1 MPEQLLSLLGTNLV
15 DFLVYGAIA
24 LVVLVGVCK
33 CIYPVFRNGSLL
45 NRAVAKLEKTAG
57 NNQRPSWREPRF
69 LGRALR
75 NEWQKFL
82 LNAGQ
87 LDVRGMPCDIEDYIN
102 EDSVIDKPGHS
113 QLAELIPSLLT
124 SLGILGTF
132 IGLMEGLTSVN
143 FSDAQGTM
151 DSIPLLL
158 TGMRFAFAT
167 SVAGITCSLLF
178 NMFYR
183 MSVGRAC
190 RALDSFDEAF
200 YELAMPRPLSP
211 EVQLIC
217 QKQDEEERLAR
228 IAEAVG
234 NRVSSS
240 LEMAVSRAMDPLT
253 KSLDTFIQ
261 GATQEQVEGVR
272 RIVGQ
277 FVSQMNAQLSGQM
290 TTLGHTME
298 MVSQGQLQTQ
308 KNLQNTLNAAQ
319 AMAADAQVHAG
330 CQRPDGAGPSELGG
344 RTEKQP
350 DQTHGGSR
358 HAGRT
363 EPESAAGVGA
373 ADPFAGG
380 YAHCRRPPDQRTG
393 RSDDPERPEPS
404 GLTGGRKPCAEPQ
417 DTRPAWI
424 VALHGSAIRT

>member
-234 NRVSSS
+234 NRVASS

-319 AMAADAQVHAG
+319 AMAADAQSMQVASA
-330 CQRPDGAGPSELGG
+330 QMAQVLQSWAEELKNSQTKRTEEAAMLEEQNQNLRQELELLTRSLADMRIAADRLTSELD
-344 RTEKQP
+344 
-350 DQTHGGSR
+350 DQMTQNDLSLPG
-358 HAGRT
+358 
-363 EPESAAGVGA
+363 
-373 ADPFAGG
+373 
-380 YAHCRRPPDQRTG
+380 
-393 RSDDPERPEPS
+393 
-404 GLTGGRKPCAEPQ
+404 
-417 DTRPAWI
+417 
-424 VALHGSAIRT
+424 

>member
-234 NRVSSS
+234 NRVASS
-240 LEMAVSRAMDPLT
+240 LEMAVSRAMAPLT

-319 AMAADAQVHAG
+319 AMAADAQSMQVASA
-330 CQRPDGAGPSELGG
+330 QMAQALQSWAEELKNSQTKRTEEAAMLEEQNKDLRQELELLTRSLADMRIAADRLTSELD
-344 RTEKQP
+344 
-350 DQTHGGSR
+350 DQMTQNDLSLPG
-358 HAGRT
+358 
-363 EPESAAGVGA
+363 
-373 ADPFAGG
+373 
-380 YAHCRRPPDQRTG
+380 
-393 RSDDPERPEPS
+393 
-404 GLTGGRKPCAEPQ
+404 
-417 DTRPAWI
+417 
-424 VALHGSAIRT
+424 

>member
-319 AMAADAQVHAG
+319 AMAADAQSMQVASA
-330 CQRPDGAGPSELGG
+330 QMAQALQSWAEELKNSQTKRTEEAAMLEEQNQNLRQELELLTRSLADMRIAADRLTSELD
-344 RTEKQP
+344 
-350 DQTHGGSR
+350 DQMTQNDLSLPG
-358 HAGRT
+358 
-363 EPESAAGVGA
+363 
-373 ADPFAGG
+373 
-380 YAHCRRPPDQRTG
+380 
-393 RSDDPERPEPS
+393 
-404 GLTGGRKPCAEPQ
+404 
-417 DTRPAWI
+417 
-424 VALHGSAIRT
+424 

>member
-113 QLAELIPSLLT
+113 QLADLIPSLLT

-234 NRVSSS
+234 NRVASS

-319 AMAADAQVHAG
+319 AMAADAQSMQVASA
-330 CQRPDGAGPSELGG
+330 QMAQALQSWAEELKNSQTKRTEEAAMLEEQNQNLRQELELLTRSLADMRIAADRLTSELD
-344 RTEKQP
+344 
-350 DQTHGGSR
+350 DQMTQNDLSLPG
-358 HAGRT
+358 
-363 EPESAAGVGA
+363 
-373 ADPFAGG
+373 
-380 YAHCRRPPDQRTG
+380 
-393 RSDDPERPEPS
+393 
-404 GLTGGRKPCAEPQ
+404 
-417 DTRPAWI
+417 
-424 VALHGSAIRT
+424 

>member
-234 NRVSSS
+234 NRVASS

-319 AMAADAQVHAG
+319 AMAADSQSMQVASAQMAQVLQNWAEELKNS
-330 CQRPDGAGPSELGG
+330 QTRRTEEAAILEEQNQNLRQELELLTRSLADMRIAADRLTSELD
-344 RTEKQP
+344 
-350 DQTHGGSR
+350 DQMTQNDLSLPG
-358 HAGRT
+358 
-363 EPESAAGVGA
+363 
-373 ADPFAGG
+373 
-380 YAHCRRPPDQRTG
+380 
-393 RSDDPERPEPS
+393 
-404 GLTGGRKPCAEPQ
+404 
-417 DTRPAWI
+417 
-424 VALHGSAIRT
+424 

>member
-234 NRVSSS
+234 NRVASS

-319 AMAADAQVHAG
+319 AMAADAQSMQVASA
-330 CQRPDGAGPSELGG
+330 QMAQVLQNWAEELKNSQTKRTEEASMLEEQNQNLRQELELLIRSLADMRIAADRLTSELD
-344 RTEKQP
+344 
-350 DQTHGGSR
+350 DQMTQNDLSLPG
-358 HAGRT
+358 
-363 EPESAAGVGA
+363 
-373 ADPFAGG
+373 
-380 YAHCRRPPDQRTG
+380 
-393 RSDDPERPEPS
+393 
-404 GLTGGRKPCAEPQ
+404 
-417 DTRPAWI
+417 
-424 VALHGSAIRT
+424 

>member
-167 SVAGITCSLLF
+167 SVAGITCSRLF

-234 NRVSSS
+234 NRVASS

-319 AMAADAQVHAG
+319 AMAADAQSMQVASA
-330 CQRPDGAGPSELGG
+330 QMAQVLQNWAEELKNSQTRRTEEAAMLEEQNQNLRQELELLTRSLADMRIAADRLTSELD
-344 RTEKQP
+344 
-350 DQTHGGSR
+350 DQMTQNDLSLPG
-358 HAGRT
+358 
-363 EPESAAGVGA
+363 
-373 ADPFAGG
+373 
-380 YAHCRRPPDQRTG
+380 
-393 RSDDPERPEPS
+393 
-404 GLTGGRKPCAEPQ
+404 
-417 DTRPAWI
+417 
-424 VALHGSAIRT
+424 

>member
-228 IAEAVG
+228 IVEAVG
-234 NRVSSS
+234 NRVASS

-319 AMAADAQVHAG
+319 AMAADAQSMQVASA
-330 CQRPDGAGPSELGG
+330 QMAQALQSWAEELKNSQTKRTEEAAMLEEQNQNLRQELELLTRSLADMRIAADRLTSELD
-344 RTEKQP
+344 
-350 DQTHGGSR
+350 DQMTQNDLSLPG
-358 HAGRT
+358 
-363 EPESAAGVGA
+363 
-373 ADPFAGG
+373 
-380 YAHCRRPPDQRTG
+380 
-393 RSDDPERPEPS
+393 
-404 GLTGGRKPCAEPQ
+404 
-417 DTRPAWI
+417 
-424 VALHGSAIRT
+424 

>member
-240 LEMAVSRAMDPLT
+240 LEMAVRRAMDPLT

-319 AMAADAQVHAG
+319 AMAADAQSMQVASA
-330 CQRPDGAGPSELGG
+330 QMAQALQSWAEELKNSQTKRTEEAAMLEEQNQNLRQELELLTRSLADMRIAADRLTSELD
-344 RTEKQP
+344 
-350 DQTHGGSR
+350 DQMTQNDLSLPG
-358 HAGRT
+358 
-363 EPESAAGVGA
+363 
-373 ADPFAGG
+373 
-380 YAHCRRPPDQRTG
+380 
-393 RSDDPERPEPS
+393 
-404 GLTGGRKPCAEPQ
+404 
-417 DTRPAWI
+417 
-424 VALHGSAIRT
+424 

>member
-183 MSVGRAC
+183 MSAGRAC

-234 NRVSSS
+234 NRVASS

-319 AMAADAQVHAG
+319 AMAADAQSMQVASA
-330 CQRPDGAGPSELGG
+330 QMAQALQSWAEELKNSQTKRTEEAAMLEEQNQNLRQELELLTRSLADMRIAADRLTSELD
-344 RTEKQP
+344 
-350 DQTHGGSR
+350 DQMTQNDLSLPG
-358 HAGRT
+358 
-363 EPESAAGVGA
+363 
-373 ADPFAGG
+373 
-380 YAHCRRPPDQRTG
+380 
-393 RSDDPERPEPS
+393 
-404 GLTGGRKPCAEPQ
+404 
-417 DTRPAWI
+417 
-424 VALHGSAIRT
+424 

>member
-234 NRVSSS
+234 NRVASS

-319 AMAADAQVHAG
+319 AMAADAQSMQVASA
-330 CQRPDGAGPSELGG
+330 QMAQALQSWAEELKNSQTKRTEEAAMLEEQNQNLRQELELLTRSLADMRIAADRLTSELD
-344 RTEKQP
+344 
-350 DQTHGGSR
+350 DQMTQNDLSLPG
-358 HAGRT
+358 
-363 EPESAAGVGA
+363 
-373 ADPFAGG
+373 
-380 YAHCRRPPDQRTG
+380 
-393 RSDDPERPEPS
+393 
-404 GLTGGRKPCAEPQ
+404 
-417 DTRPAWI
+417 
-424 VALHGSAIRT
+424 

>member
-183 MSVGRAC
+183 MSVGRAY

-234 NRVSSS
+234 NRVASS

-261 GATQEQVEGVR
+261 GATQEQVEVVR

-319 AMAADAQVHAG
+319 AMAADAQSMQVASA
-330 CQRPDGAGPSELGG
+330 QMAQALQSWAEELKNSQTKRTEEAAMLEEQNQNLRQELELLTRSLADMRIAADRLTSELD
-344 RTEKQP
+344 
-350 DQTHGGSR
+350 DQMTQNDLSLPG
-358 HAGRT
+358 
-363 EPESAAGVGA
+363 
-373 ADPFAGG
+373 
-380 YAHCRRPPDQRTG
+380 
-393 RSDDPERPEPS
+393 
-404 GLTGGRKPCAEPQ
+404 
-417 DTRPAWI
+417 
-424 VALHGSAIRT
+424 

>member
-234 NRVSSS
+234 NRVASS

-319 AMAADAQVHAG
+319 AMAADAQSMQVASA
-330 CQRPDGAGPSELGG
+330 QMAQALQSWAEELKNSQTKRTEEAAMLEEQNQNLRQELEMLTRSLADMRIAADRLTSELD
-344 RTEKQP
+344 
-350 DQTHGGSR
+350 DQMTQNDLSLPG
-358 HAGRT
+358 
-363 EPESAAGVGA
+363 
-373 ADPFAGG
+373 
-380 YAHCRRPPDQRTG
+380 
-393 RSDDPERPEPS
+393 
-404 GLTGGRKPCAEPQ
+404 
-417 DTRPAWI
+417 
-424 VALHGSAIRT
+424 

>member
-277 FVSQMNAQLSGQM
+277 FVSQMNAQLSGHM

-319 AMAADAQVHAG
+319 AMAADAQSMQVASA
-330 CQRPDGAGPSELGG
+330 QMAQALQSWAEELKNSQTKRTEEAAMLEEQNQNLRQELELLTRSLADMRIAADRLTSELD
-344 RTEKQP
+344 
-350 DQTHGGSR
+350 DQMTQNDLSLPG
-358 HAGRT
+358 
-363 EPESAAGVGA
+363 
-373 ADPFAGG
+373 
-380 YAHCRRPPDQRTG
+380 
-393 RSDDPERPEPS
+393 
-404 GLTGGRKPCAEPQ
+404 
-417 DTRPAWI
+417 
-424 VALHGSAIRT
+424 

>member
-57 NNQRPSWREPRF
+57 NNQRPPWREPRF

-75 NEWQKFL
+75 GEWQKFL

-132 IGLMEGLTSVN
+132 VGLMEGLTSVN

-183 MSVGRAC
+183 MCVGRAC

-217 QKQDEEERLAR
+217 QKQDEEERLAH

-234 NRVSSS
+234 SRVSAS

-277 FVSQMNAQLSGQM
+277 FVSQLNAQLSGQM
-290 TTLGHTME
+290 TTLGHTMD

-319 AMAADAQVHAG
+319 AMAADAQTMQTACAQMAQSLQSWVDDWKSSQARRTEEASALEEQNQHLRQELELLTRSLADM
-330 CQRPDGAGPSELGG
+330 RIAADHLTSELD
-344 RTEKQP
+344 
-350 DQTHGGSR
+350 DQ
-358 HAGRT
+358 
-363 EPESAAGVGA
+363 
-373 ADPFAGG
+373 
-380 YAHCRRPPDQRTG
+380 
-393 RSDDPERPEPS
+393 
-404 GLTGGRKPCAEPQ
+404 LTRNDLSLPG
-417 DTRPAWI
+417 
-424 VALHGSAIRT
+424 

>member
-319 AMAADAQVHAG
+319 AMAADAQSMQVASA
-330 CQRPDGAGPSELGG
+330 QMAQALQSWAEELKNSQTKRTEEAAMLEEQNQNLRQELEMLTRSLADMRIAADRLTSELD
-344 RTEKQP
+344 
-350 DQTHGGSR
+350 DQMTQNDLSLPG
-358 HAGRT
+358 
-363 EPESAAGVGA
+363 
-373 ADPFAGG
+373 
-380 YAHCRRPPDQRTG
+380 
-393 RSDDPERPEPS
+393 
-404 GLTGGRKPCAEPQ
+404 
-417 DTRPAWI
+417 
-424 VALHGSAIRT
+424 

>member
-234 NRVSSS
+234 NRVASS

-319 AMAADAQVHAG
+319 AMAADAQAMQIASAQMAQVLQNWAEELKNS
-330 CQRPDGAGPSELGG
+330 QTKRTEEAAMLEEQNQNLRQELELLTRSLADMRIAADRLTSELD
-344 RTEKQP
+344 
-350 DQTHGGSR
+350 DQMTQNDLSLPG
-358 HAGRT
+358 
-363 EPESAAGVGA
+363 
-373 ADPFAGG
+373 
-380 YAHCRRPPDQRTG
+380 
-393 RSDDPERPEPS
+393 
-404 GLTGGRKPCAEPQ
+404 
-417 DTRPAWI
+417 
-424 VALHGSAIRT
+424 

>member
-113 QLAELIPSLLT
+113 QLAALIPSLLT

-319 AMAADAQVHAG
+319 AMAADAQSMQVASA
-330 CQRPDGAGPSELGG
+330 QMAQTLQSWAEELKNSQTKRTEEAAMLEEQNQNLRQELELLTRSLADMRIAADRLTSELD
-344 RTEKQP
+344 
-350 DQTHGGSR
+350 DQMTQNDLSLPG
-358 HAGRT
+358 
-363 EPESAAGVGA
+363 
-373 ADPFAGG
+373 
-380 YAHCRRPPDQRTG
+380 
-393 RSDDPERPEPS
+393 
-404 GLTGGRKPCAEPQ
+404 
-417 DTRPAWI
+417 
-424 VALHGSAIRT
+424 

>member
-167 SVAGITCSLLF
+167 SVAGIACSLLF

-319 AMAADAQVHAG
+319 AMAADAQAMQVASA
-330 CQRPDGAGPSELGG
+330 QMAQALQSWAEELKNSQTKRTEEAAMLEEQNQNLRQELELLTRSLADMRIAADRLTSEL
-344 RTEKQP
+344 
-350 DQTHGGSR
+350 
-358 HAGRT
+358 
-363 EPESAAGVGA
+363 
-373 ADPFAGG
+373 
-380 YAHCRRPPDQRTG
+380 
-393 RSDDPERPEPS
+393 DDPMTQNDLSLP
-404 GLTGGRKPCAEPQ
+404 G
-417 DTRPAWI
+417 
-424 VALHGSAIRT
+424 

>member
-167 SVAGITCSLLF
+167 SVAGITCSRLF

-319 AMAADAQVHAG
+319 AMAADAHSMQVASA
-330 CQRPDGAGPSELGG
+330 QMAQALQSWAEELKNSQTKRTEEAAMLEEQNQNLRQELELLTRSLADMRIAADRLTSELD
-344 RTEKQP
+344 
-350 DQTHGGSR
+350 DQMTQNDLSLPG
-358 HAGRT
+358 
-363 EPESAAGVGA
+363 
-373 ADPFAGG
+373 
-380 YAHCRRPPDQRTG
+380 
-393 RSDDPERPEPS
+393 
-404 GLTGGRKPCAEPQ
+404 
-417 DTRPAWI
+417 
-424 VALHGSAIRT
+424 

>member
-234 NRVSSS
+234 NRVASS

-319 AMAADAQVHAG
+319 AMAADAQAMQVASAKMA
-330 CQRPDGAGPSELGG
+330 QALQSWAEELKNSQTKRTEEAAMLEEQNQNLRQELELLTRSLADMRIAADRLTSELD
-344 RTEKQP
+344 
-350 DQTHGGSR
+350 DQMTQNDLSLPG
-358 HAGRT
+358 
-363 EPESAAGVGA
+363 
-373 ADPFAGG
+373 
-380 YAHCRRPPDQRTG
+380 
-393 RSDDPERPEPS
+393 
-404 GLTGGRKPCAEPQ
+404 
-417 DTRPAWI
+417 
-424 VALHGSAIRT
+424 

>member
-167 SVAGITCSLLF
+167 SVAGIACSLLF

-190 RALDSFDEAF
+190 RALNSFDEAF

-319 AMAADAQVHAG
+319 AMAADAQSMQVASA
-330 CQRPDGAGPSELGG
+330 QMAQVLQNWAEELKNSQTRRTEEAAMLEEQNQNLRQELELLTRSLADMRIAADRLTSELD
-344 RTEKQP
+344 
-350 DQTHGGSR
+350 DQMTQNDLSLPG
-358 HAGRT
+358 
-363 EPESAAGVGA
+363 
-373 ADPFAGG
+373 
-380 YAHCRRPPDQRTG
+380 
-393 RSDDPERPEPS
+393 
-404 GLTGGRKPCAEPQ
+404 
-417 DTRPAWI
+417 
-424 VALHGSAIRT
+424 

>member
-319 AMAADAQVHAG
+319 AMAADAQAMQVASA
-330 CQRPDGAGPSELGG
+330 QMAQALQSWADELKNSQTKRTEEAAMLEEQNQNLRQELELLTRSLADMRIAADRLTSELD
-344 RTEKQP
+344 
-350 DQTHGGSR
+350 DQMTQNDLSLPG
-358 HAGRT
+358 
-363 EPESAAGVGA
+363 
-373 ADPFAGG
+373 
-380 YAHCRRPPDQRTG
+380 
-393 RSDDPERPEPS
+393 
-404 GLTGGRKPCAEPQ
+404 
-417 DTRPAWI
+417 
-424 VALHGSAIRT
+424 

>member
-190 RALDSFDEAF
+190 RALDSFDESF

-319 AMAADAQVHAG
+319 AMAADAQSMQVASA
-330 CQRPDGAGPSELGG
+330 QMAQALQSWAEELKNSQTKRTEEAAMLEEQNQNLRQELELLTRSLADMRIAADRLTSELD
-344 RTEKQP
+344 
-350 DQTHGGSR
+350 DQMTQNDLSLPG
-358 HAGRT
+358 
-363 EPESAAGVGA
+363 
-373 ADPFAGG
+373 
-380 YAHCRRPPDQRTG
+380 
-393 RSDDPERPEPS
+393 
-404 GLTGGRKPCAEPQ
+404 
-417 DTRPAWI
+417 
-424 VALHGSAIRT
+424 

>member
-308 KNLQNTLNAAQ
+308 KNLQNTLNAAE
-319 AMAADAQVHAG
+319 AMAADAQAMQVASA
-330 CQRPDGAGPSELGG
+330 QMAQALQSWAEELKNSQTKRTEEAAMLEEQNQNLRQELELLTRSLADMRIAADRLTSELD
-344 RTEKQP
+344 
-350 DQTHGGSR
+350 DQMTQNDLSLPG
-358 HAGRT
+358 
-363 EPESAAGVGA
+363 
-373 ADPFAGG
+373 
-380 YAHCRRPPDQRTG
+380 
-393 RSDDPERPEPS
+393 
-404 GLTGGRKPCAEPQ
+404 
-417 DTRPAWI
+417 
-424 VALHGSAIRT
+424 

>member
-45 NRAVAKLEKTAG
+45 NRAVTKLEKTAG

-319 AMAADAQVHAG
+319 AMAADAQSMQVASA
-330 CQRPDGAGPSELGG
+330 QMAQALQSWAEELKNSQTRRTEEAAMLEEQNQNLRQELELLTRSLADMRIAADRLTSELD
-344 RTEKQP
+344 
-350 DQTHGGSR
+350 DQMTQNDLSLPG
-358 HAGRT
+358 
-363 EPESAAGVGA
+363 
-373 ADPFAGG
+373 
-380 YAHCRRPPDQRTG
+380 
-393 RSDDPERPEPS
+393 
-404 GLTGGRKPCAEPQ
+404 
-417 DTRPAWI
+417 
-424 VALHGSAIRT
+424 

>member
-113 QLAELIPSLLT
+113 QLAELIPNLLT

-319 AMAADAQVHAG
+319 AMAADAQAMQVASA
-330 CQRPDGAGPSELGG
+330 QMAQALQSWAEELKNSQTKRTEEAAMLEEQNQNLRQELELLTRSLADMRIAADRLTSELD
-344 RTEKQP
+344 
-350 DQTHGGSR
+350 DQMTQNDLSLPG
-358 HAGRT
+358 
-363 EPESAAGVGA
+363 
-373 ADPFAGG
+373 
-380 YAHCRRPPDQRTG
+380 
-393 RSDDPERPEPS
+393 
-404 GLTGGRKPCAEPQ
+404 
-417 DTRPAWI
+417 
-424 VALHGSAIRT
+424 

>member
-167 SVAGITCSLLF
+167 SVAGIACSLLF

-234 NRVSSS
+234 NRVASS

-319 AMAADAQVHAG
+319 AMAADAQSMQVASA
-330 CQRPDGAGPSELGG
+330 QMAQALQNWAEELKNSQTRRTEEAAMLEEQNQNLRQELELLTRSLADMRIAADRLTSELD
-344 RTEKQP
+344 
-350 DQTHGGSR
+350 DQMTQNDLSLPG
-358 HAGRT
+358 
-363 EPESAAGVGA
+363 
-373 ADPFAGG
+373 
-380 YAHCRRPPDQRTG
+380 
-393 RSDDPERPEPS
+393 
-404 GLTGGRKPCAEPQ
+404 
-417 DTRPAWI
+417 
-424 VALHGSAIRT
+424 

>member
-183 MSVGRAC
+183 MCVGRAC

-234 NRVSSS
+234 NRVASS

-319 AMAADAQVHAG
+319 AMAADAQAMQVASA
-330 CQRPDGAGPSELGG
+330 QMAQALQSWAEELKNSQTKRTEEAAMLEEQNQNLRQELELLTRSLADMRIAADRLTSELD
-344 RTEKQP
+344 
-350 DQTHGGSR
+350 DQMTQNDLSLPG
-358 HAGRT
+358 
-363 EPESAAGVGA
+363 
-373 ADPFAGG
+373 
-380 YAHCRRPPDQRTG
+380 
-393 RSDDPERPEPS
+393 
-404 GLTGGRKPCAEPQ
+404 
-417 DTRPAWI
+417 
-424 VALHGSAIRT
+424 

>member
-57 NNQRPSWREPRF
+57 NNQRPPWREPRF

-75 NEWQKFL
+75 GEWQKFL

-87 LDVRGMPCDIEDYIN
+87 LDVRGMPCNIEDYIN

-183 MSVGRAC
+183 MCVGRAC

-217 QKQDEEERLAR
+217 QKQDEEERLAH

-234 NRVSSS
+234 SRVSAS

-277 FVSQMNAQLSGQM
+277 FVSQLNAQLSGQM
-290 TTLGHTME
+290 TTLGHTMD

-319 AMAADAQVHAG
+319 AMAADAQTMQTACAQMAQSLQSWVDDWKSSQARRTEEASALEEQNQHLRQELELLTRSLADM
-330 CQRPDGAGPSELGG
+330 RIAADHLTSELD
-344 RTEKQP
+344 
-350 DQTHGGSR
+350 DQ
-358 HAGRT
+358 
-363 EPESAAGVGA
+363 
-373 ADPFAGG
+373 
-380 YAHCRRPPDQRTG
+380 
-393 RSDDPERPEPS
+393 
-404 GLTGGRKPCAEPQ
+404 LTRNDLSLPG
-417 DTRPAWI
+417 
-424 VALHGSAIRT
+424 

>member
-57 NNQRPSWREPRF
+57 NNQRPPWREPRF

-75 NEWQKFL
+75 GEWQKFL

-183 MSVGRAC
+183 MCVGRAC

-217 QKQDEEERLAR
+217 QKQDEEERLAH

-234 NRVSSS
+234 SRVSAS

-277 FVSQMNAQLSGQM
+277 FVSQLNAQLSGQM
-290 TTLGHTME
+290 TTLGHTMD

-319 AMAADAQVHAG
+319 AMAADAQTMQTACAQMAQSLQSWVDDWKSSQARRTEEASALEEQNQHLRQELELLTRSLADM
-330 CQRPDGAGPSELGG
+330 RIAADHLTSELD
-344 RTEKQP
+344 
-350 DQTHGGSR
+350 DQ
-358 HAGRT
+358 
-363 EPESAAGVGA
+363 
-373 ADPFAGG
+373 
-380 YAHCRRPPDQRTG
+380 
-393 RSDDPERPEPS
+393 
-404 GLTGGRKPCAEPQ
+404 LTRNDLSLPG
-417 DTRPAWI
+417 
-424 VALHGSAIRT
+424 

>member
-24 LVVLVGVCK
+24 LVVLTGVCK

-57 NNQRPSWREPRF
+57 NNQRPPWREPRF

-183 MSVGRAC
+183 MCVGRAC

-234 NRVSSS
+234 SRVSAS

-277 FVSQMNAQLSGQM
+277 FVNQLNAQLSGQM
-290 TTLGHTME
+290 TTLGHTMD

-319 AMAADAQVHAG
+319 AMAADAQAMQAASVQMAQALQSWAEELKNSQSKRTEEAAALEEQNQHLRQELELLTRSLADM
-330 CQRPDGAGPSELGG
+330 RIAADHLTSELD
-344 RTEKQP
+344 
-350 DQTHGGSR
+350 DQ
-358 HAGRT
+358 
-363 EPESAAGVGA
+363 
-373 ADPFAGG
+373 
-380 YAHCRRPPDQRTG
+380 
-393 RSDDPERPEPS
+393 
-404 GLTGGRKPCAEPQ
+404 LTQNDLSLPG
-417 DTRPAWI
+417 
-424 VALHGSAIRT
+424 

>member
-33 CIYPVFRNGSLL
+33 CIYPMFRNGSLL

-234 NRVSSS
+234 NRVASS

-319 AMAADAQVHAG
+319 AMAADAQSMQVASA
-330 CQRPDGAGPSELGG
+330 QMAQALQSWAEELKNSQTKRTEEAAMLEEQNQNLRQELELLTRSLADMRIAADRLTSELD
-344 RTEKQP
+344 
-350 DQTHGGSR
+350 DQMTQNDLSLPG
-358 HAGRT
+358 
-363 EPESAAGVGA
+363 
-373 ADPFAGG
+373 
-380 YAHCRRPPDQRTG
+380 
-393 RSDDPERPEPS
+393 
-404 GLTGGRKPCAEPQ
+404 
-417 DTRPAWI
+417 
-424 VALHGSAIRT
+424 

>member
-57 NNQRPSWREPRF
+57 NNQRPPWREPRF

-75 NEWQKFL
+75 GEWQKFL

-132 IGLMEGLTSVN
+132 VGLMEGLTSVN

-183 MSVGRAC
+183 MCVGRAC

-217 QKQDEEERLAR
+217 QKQDEEERLAH

-234 NRVSSS
+234 SRVSSS

-277 FVSQMNAQLSGQM
+277 FVSQLNAQLSGQM
-290 TTLGHTME
+290 TTLGHTMD

-319 AMAADAQVHAG
+319 AMAADAQTMQTACAQMAQSLQSWVDDWKSSQA
-330 CQRPDGAGPSELGG
+330 QRTEEASALEEQNQHLRQELELLTRSLADMRIAADHLTSELD
-344 RTEKQP
+344 
-350 DQTHGGSR
+350 DQ
-358 HAGRT
+358 
-363 EPESAAGVGA
+363 
-373 ADPFAGG
+373 
-380 YAHCRRPPDQRTG
+380 
-393 RSDDPERPEPS
+393 
-404 GLTGGRKPCAEPQ
+404 LTRNDLSLPG
-417 DTRPAWI
+417 
-424 VALHGSAIRT
+424 

>member
-298 MVSQGQLQTQ
+298 MVSHGQLQTQ

-319 AMAADAQVHAG
+319 AMAADAQAMQVASA
-330 CQRPDGAGPSELGG
+330 QMAQALQSWAEELKNSQTKRTEEAAMLEEQNQNLRQELELLTRSLADMRIAADRLTSELD
-344 RTEKQP
+344 
-350 DQTHGGSR
+350 DQMTQNDLSLPG
-358 HAGRT
+358 
-363 EPESAAGVGA
+363 
-373 ADPFAGG
+373 
-380 YAHCRRPPDQRTG
+380 
-393 RSDDPERPEPS
+393 
-404 GLTGGRKPCAEPQ
+404 
-417 DTRPAWI
+417 
-424 VALHGSAIRT
+424 

>member
-183 MSVGRAC
+183 MCVGRAC

-319 AMAADAQVHAG
+319 AMAADAQSMQVASA
-330 CQRPDGAGPSELGG
+330 QMAQALQSWAEELKNSQTKRTEEATMLEEQNQNLRQELELLTRSLADMRIAADRLTSELD
-344 RTEKQP
+344 
-350 DQTHGGSR
+350 DQMTQNDLSLPG
-358 HAGRT
+358 
-363 EPESAAGVGA
+363 
-373 ADPFAGG
+373 
-380 YAHCRRPPDQRTG
+380 
-393 RSDDPERPEPS
+393 
-404 GLTGGRKPCAEPQ
+404 
-417 DTRPAWI
+417 
-424 VALHGSAIRT
+424 

>member
-183 MSVGRAC
+183 MCVGRAC
-190 RALDSFDEAF
+190 RALNSFDEAF

-234 NRVSSS
+234 NRVASS

-319 AMAADAQVHAG
+319 AMAADAQSMQVASA
-330 CQRPDGAGPSELGG
+330 QMAQVLQSWAEELKNSQTKRTEEAAMLEEQNQNLRQELELLTRSLADMRIAADRLTSELD
-344 RTEKQP
+344 
-350 DQTHGGSR
+350 DQMTQNDLSLPG
-358 HAGRT
+358 
-363 EPESAAGVGA
+363 
-373 ADPFAGG
+373 
-380 YAHCRRPPDQRTG
+380 
-393 RSDDPERPEPS
+393 
-404 GLTGGRKPCAEPQ
+404 
-417 DTRPAWI
+417 
-424 VALHGSAIRT
+424 

>member
-57 NNQRPSWREPRF
+57 NNQRPPWREPRF

-75 NEWQKFL
+75 GEWQKFL

-183 MSVGRAC
+183 MCVGRAC

-217 QKQDEEERLAR
+217 QKQDEEERLAH

-234 NRVSSS
+234 SRVSAS

-277 FVSQMNAQLSGQM
+277 FVSQLNAQLSGQM
-290 TTLGHTME
+290 TTLGHTMD

-319 AMAADAQVHAG
+319 AMAADAQTMQTACAQMAQSLQSWVDDWKSSQAWRTEEASALEEQNQHLRQELELLTRSLADM
-330 CQRPDGAGPSELGG
+330 RIAADHLTSELD
-344 RTEKQP
+344 
-350 DQTHGGSR
+350 DQ
-358 HAGRT
+358 
-363 EPESAAGVGA
+363 
-373 ADPFAGG
+373 
-380 YAHCRRPPDQRTG
+380 
-393 RSDDPERPEPS
+393 
-404 GLTGGRKPCAEPQ
+404 LTRNDLSLPG
-417 DTRPAWI
+417 
-424 VALHGSAIRT
+424 

>member
-234 NRVSSS
+234 NRVASS

-298 MVSQGQLQTQ
+298 MVSQGQLQAQ

-319 AMAADAQVHAG
+319 AMAADAQSMQVASA
-330 CQRPDGAGPSELGG
+330 QMAQVLQNWAEELKNSQTRRTEEAAMLEEQNQNLRQELELLTRSLADMRIAADRLTSELD
-344 RTEKQP
+344 
-350 DQTHGGSR
+350 DQMTQNDLSLPG
-358 HAGRT
+358 
-363 EPESAAGVGA
+363 
-373 ADPFAGG
+373 
-380 YAHCRRPPDQRTG
+380 
-393 RSDDPERPEPS
+393 
-404 GLTGGRKPCAEPQ
+404 
-417 DTRPAWI
+417 
-424 VALHGSAIRT
+424 